1 MSATENIYDDRLPV
15 IVITGFLG
23 AGKTTLLNH
32 LVQQPEMSD
41 SLVIINE
48 FGEIGLDHQLVS
60 ELRDETVV
68 ELNSGCLCCT
78 VRGDLVRTLK
88 DARWRFARNGKRWFE
103 RVVIETT
110 GLADPAPIIHT
121 LMTDAHLADRYR
133 LDGVVSVID
142 LANGLSTLDQH
153 EEALKQ
159 AALADCLVFSKADAA
174 DPEAAA
180 ALKKRLQGIN
190 PAARRIQADHGRVFP
205 GDISGLGLYDP
216 ERRSLDARAWLKAE
230 AYEPASLP
238 SQARSECT
246 PDGAHDHASDHGRE
260 HAHDHP
266 HHHHHH
272 HHHDHDHDDGHAHDV
287 NRHDERIRARCYTI
301 DAPIQ
306 AQRLDAALEML
317 LKIIGQDLLRVKAI
331 LNVQGMDKPLVI
343 HGVQHLFHPPQTL
356 PAWPDEDHR
365 SRIVFITRDLP
376 PQLIDALM
384 DLMME
389 DPPSDAGQA
398 GVQPA

>member
-1 MSATENIYDDRLPV
+1 MNSAPKTTDDRLPV

-60 ELRDETVV
+60 EIRDETVV

-121 LMTDAHLADRYR
+121 LMTDGHVADRYR

-159 AALADCLVFSKADAA
+159 AAMADCLVLSKADAA
-174 DPEAAA
+174 EPQAAA
-180 ALKKRLQGIN
+180 RLQKRLQEIN
-190 PAARRIQADHGRVFP
+190 PAARRVHADHGRVSP
-205 GDISGLGLYDP
+205 HEISGLGLYDA
-216 ERRSLDARAWLKAE
+216 EKRGLDVRAWLKAE

-238 SQARSECT
+238 SQTAGEA
-246 PDGAHDHASDHGRE
+246 AHDGGHE
-260 HAHDHP
+260 HAHQHKHP
-266 HHHHHH
+266 HDHQHDHH
-272 HHHDHDHDDGHAHDV
+272 HHHDHAHDV
-287 NRHDERIRARCYTI
+287 NRHDERIRARCYSI
-301 DAPIQ
+301 DQPIQ
-306 AQRLDAALEML
+306 AERLDAALEML
-317 LKIIGQDLLRVKAI
+317 LRIVGQDLLRVKGI

-343 HGVQHLFHPPQTL
+343 HGVQHLFHPPQSL
-356 PAWPDEDHR
+356 PAWPDEDRR

-376 PQLIDALM
+376 PKLIDALM
-384 DLMME
+384 DVMME
-389 DPPSDAGQA
+389 ETAPSAAEPNQTST
-398 GVQPA
+398 

>member
-1 MSATENIYDDRLPV
+1 MNDERLPV

-32 LVQQPEMSD
+32 LVKHPEMSD

-60 ELRDETVV
+60 EIRDETVV

-88 DARWRFARNGKRWFE
+88 DARWRFARNGQRWFE

-121 LMTDAHLADRYR
+121 LMTDGHLADRYR

-159 AALADCLVFSKADAA
+159 AAMADCLVLSKADAA
-174 DPEAAA
+174 EPQAAA
-180 ALKKRLQGIN
+180 RLQKRLQEIN
-190 PAARRIQADHGRVFP
+190 PAARRVHADHGRVTP
-205 GDISGLGLYDP
+205 KDISGLGLYDP
-216 ERRSLDARAWLKAE
+216 EKRSLDARAWLKAE
-230 AYEPASLP
+230 AYESASLP
-238 SQARSECT
+238 SQTSSGPA
-246 PDGAHDHASDHGRE
+246 PDCGHDHGSQSS
-260 HAHDHP
+260 
-266 HHHHHH
+266 H
-272 HHHDHDHDDGHAHDV
+272 HHHDHHHDHAHDV

-301 DAPIQ
+301 DQPIQ
-306 AQRLDAALEML
+306 AGRLDAALEML
-317 LKIIGQDLLRVKAI
+317 LRIAGQDLLRVKGI

-343 HGVQHLFHPPQTL
+343 HGVQHLFHPPQSL
-356 PAWPDEDHR
+356 PAWPDEDRR
-365 SRIVFITRDLP
+365 SRMVFITRDLP
-376 PQLIDALM
+376 PKLIDSLM
-384 DLMME
+384 DVMME
-389 DPPSDAGQA
+389 ERAPSAADPNQTST
-398 GVQPA
+398 

>member
-1 MSATENIYDDRLPV
+1 MTTDTRLPV
-15 IVITGFLG
+15 TVITGFLG

-32 LVQQPEMSD
+32 LVHQPAMRD

-88 DARWRFARNGKRWFE
+88 DARWRYARNGRRWFE
-103 RVVIETT
+103 RVIIETT

-121 LMTDAHLADRYR
+121 LMTDGHVADRYR

-159 AALADCLVFSKADAA
+159 AAMADCLVLTKADAA
-174 DPEAAA
+174 DPELAH
-180 ALKKRLQGIN
+180 ALKQRLAQIN
-190 PAARRIQADHGRVFP
+190 PAARRVQADHGRVAAEA
-205 GDISGLGLYDP
+205 ISGLGLYDAEARGP
-216 ERRSLDARAWLKAE
+216 DARRWLQAE
-230 AYEPASLP
+230 AYEPATLP
-238 SQARSECT
+238 SQPPAQSGE
-246 PDGAHDHASDHGRE
+246 PDQAHTHDCAHEHGDPHEHDPHEHDAHDHH
-260 HAHDHP
+260 
-266 HHHHHH
+266 
-272 HHHDHDHDDGHAHDV
+272 HDV
-287 NRHDERIRARCYTI
+287 NRHDERIRARCFTI
-301 DAPIQ
+301 DQPIR
-306 AQRLDAALEML
+306 AERLDAALGML
-317 LKIIGQDLLRVKAI
+317 LRLAGQDLLRVKGI

-343 HGVQHLFHPPQTL
+343 HGVQHLFHPPQSL
-356 PAWPDEDHR
+356 PAWPDADRR

-376 PQLIDALM
+376 TPLVDALM
-384 DLMME
+384 DVMME
-389 DPPSDAGQA
+389 EGPAAAGLDAT
-398 GVQPA
+398 PAAQD